1 MNKNQEFLENMINS
15 YSPVS
20 LEKEG
25 QKVFTD
31 YISEYVDTL
40 RLDAYGNAIA
50 TIKCGSE
57 NAKKVLIEAH
67 VDEIA
72 WMVMHIESN
81 GLVRVSRH
89 GGSDNMIA
97 RSKEVV
103 IITDSGAKIP
113 AVFGSAA
120 IHTRKAAVENGPD
133 VHELYLDLGVDSKE
147 EVLNLGV
154 EVGNVAVFTD
164 TYKMMGKY
172 HTGRALD
179 NRIGS
184 YIIATVAE
192 MIKQN
197 NVELGYDLVIANCV
211 QEEVGLHGA
220 SMVASSEKPDLVIVH
235 DVCHNTS
242 TPGYSN
248 AKECETIGGK
258 GVAIEY
264 TAQNHRGLVDFAVNI
279 AKDIEIPYQRTKGSY
294 GNDTMS
300 FFRENGGTP
309 TMIMATPLK
318 YMHTTVEMAHVDDVN
333 AVIDLMY
340 NMLISLSLDD
350 IEKFNGITLK

>member
-1 MNKNQEFLENMINS
+1 MNKNKKFLENMINS

-20 LEKEG
+20 LEEEG

-31 YISEYVDTL
+31 YISEYVDSM

-50 TIKCGSE
+50 TISSGIE

-72 WMVMHIESN
+72 WMIMYIESN

-97 RSKEVV
+97 RSKDVV
-103 IITDSGAKIP
+103 IINDNGDKIP

-133 VHELYLDLGVDSKE
+133 VHELYLDLGVDTKE
-147 EVLNLGV
+147 AVLELGV
-154 EVGNVAVFTD
+154 NIGNVAVFTD
-164 TYKMMGKY
+164 TYKKLGKY

-184 YIIATVAE
+184 YIIASVAA
-192 MIKQN
+192 KLKKN
-197 NVELGYDLVIANCV
+197 NVHLGYDLVIANCV

-220 SMVASSEKPDLVIVH
+220 SMVASSEKPDVVLVH
-235 DVCHNTS
+235 DVCHNTT

-264 TAQNHRGLVDFAVNI
+264 TAQNHRGLINYALEI
-279 AKDIEIPYQRTKGSY
+279 AEDMKIPYQRTKGSY

-309 TMIMATPLK
+309 TMIVATPLK
-318 YMHTTVEMAHVDDVN
+318 YMHTTVEMAHEVDVD
-333 AVIDLMY
+333 AVINLIY
-340 NMLISLSLDD
+340 HMLINLDINKIESLQGK
-350 IEKFNGITLK
+350 ILK